1 MHELFINRGTTLSD
15 SSSINHLHN
24 LWILDDKF
32 TTFSNDFKARSTKSG
47 QSLSD
52 IYIWAD
58 DPEKVKQIL
67 ILELKSTTKAHN
79 AGSKVEGMI
88 AQVKRYAQDFYK
100 NPTRTLNWDVDTDE
114 LQYIGIILARKS
126 DINKE
131 LTSLSSGAGKY
142 NPIPFLR
149 DSFYLDDTFPKDDN
163 PRNRMNIRIEM
174 YSYEDI
180 YELAS
185 GRNKVFF
192 RLLQNEFGFEEE
204 NSNE

>member
-1 MHELFINRGTTLSD
+1 MKKRRQID
-15 SSSINHLHN
+15 
-24 LWILDDKF
+24 
-32 TTFSNDFKARSTKSG
+32 
-47 QSLSD
+47 
-52 IYIWAD
+52 
-58 DPEKVKQIL
+58 EKYKWDLTQL
-67 ILELKSTTKAHN
+67 CKNE
-79 AGSKVEGMI
+79 E
-88 AQVKRYAQDFYK
+88 DFYK